1 MPDFYVYI
9 LRCADGSY
17 YTGMT
22 DNLEQRIGQHQA
34 GGFPGYTH
42 NRRPVTLIWNA
53 MFPTRDQA
61 FVFERKIKDWSRD
74 KKEALMAGD
83 WDGLRAAAR
92 SRTTAA

>member
-1 MPDFYVYI
+1 VQDFHVYI

-22 DNLEQRIGQHQA
+22 DNLDQRLAQHDA
-34 GGFPGYTH
+34 GTFPGYTH
-42 NRRPVTLIWNA
+42 NRRPLTLMWNA
-53 MFPTRDQA
+53 CFPTRTQA
-61 FVFERKIKDWSRD
+61 YLFERQIKNWSRA

-92 SRTTAA
+92 SRTTPA